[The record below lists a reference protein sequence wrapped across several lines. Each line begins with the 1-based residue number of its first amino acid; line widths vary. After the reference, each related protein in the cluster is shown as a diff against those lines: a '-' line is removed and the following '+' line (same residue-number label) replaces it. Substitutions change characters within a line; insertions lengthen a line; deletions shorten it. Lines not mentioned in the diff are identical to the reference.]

1 MAKYL
6 VTATEVYRAD
16 DEFSA
21 TKLIE
26 DAKEDSRWTL
36 TKYNCEHKEKKSKG
50 DVVDEWYKV
59 TLVKAFNDEK
69 DPITDVEVSYEVDN
83 GEF

>member
-6 VTATEVYRAD
+6 TKVTEEYRAD
-16 DEFSA
+16 DEIAA
-21 TKLIE
+21 TTLIE
-26 DAKEDSRWTL
+26 DAKADNRWTL
-36 TKYNCEHKEKKSKG
+36 SKYNCEHKERKSKG

-59 TLVKAFNDEK
+59 SLVKVFNDEK
-69 DPITDVEVSYEVDN
+69 DPVSEVNVAYEVGY